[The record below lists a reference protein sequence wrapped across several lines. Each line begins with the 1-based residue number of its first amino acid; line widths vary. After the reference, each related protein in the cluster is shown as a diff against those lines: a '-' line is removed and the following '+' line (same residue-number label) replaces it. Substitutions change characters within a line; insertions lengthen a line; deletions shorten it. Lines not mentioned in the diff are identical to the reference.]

1 MDDWVQAIYETTGIP
16 LQEETLSL
24 SKREGQW
31 WLEFHSRPILPVGQT
46 PDPYNTPPSEIREA
60 LSRGMKQRLST
71 SLPQVR
77 HLLNTLASD
86 SASNVEI
93 FVVSDE
99 EGGPTGLSDGIDRG
113 WPQFL
118 LRLSAGG
125 FDVEVDLNPY
135 VPEDPFDLDEL
146 QRQAEIILQ
155 VARLT

>member
-1 MDDWVQAIYETTGIP
+1 MHDKLELRQTKIR
-16 LQEETLSL
+16 LMH
-24 SKREGQW
+24 RHRQW
-31 WLEFHSRPILPVGQT
+31 WLEFHSRPVLPVGQT

-60 LSRGMKQRLST
+60 LSRGMKQRLSMR
-71 SLPQVR
+71 LPQVR

-99 EGGPTGLSDGIDRG
+99 EKGPTGLSDGIDRG